1 MIEEI
6 INLSYVKDP
15 EENFVFHR
23 SDTFLDRMA
32 HSEIKARESLY
43 VGSNRIYSQDRQTD

>member
-15 EENFVFHR
+15 EEDFVFHW
-23 SDTFLDRMA
+23 SDTFLDRMP

-43 VGSNRIYSQDRQTD
+43 AGVNHIYSQDRQTD